1 MTEAE
6 SNLDALKTAASSGNI
21 DPLAVTSD
29 MSPGRRR
36 SSVEWYKNQL
46 TFKLRIRDPLITKQ
60 SEYTNYR
67 KHPCISQTF
76 FHQIEAKNQGCGLST
91 DTSVFGVLINLH
103 KTS

>member
-1 MTEAE
+1 LTEAE

-60 SEYTNYR
+60 SEYYSPIR
-67 KHPCISQTF
+67 LIARQ
-76 FHQIEAKNQGCGLST
+76 QGKYT
-91 DTSVFGVLINLH
+91 I
-103 KTS
+103 